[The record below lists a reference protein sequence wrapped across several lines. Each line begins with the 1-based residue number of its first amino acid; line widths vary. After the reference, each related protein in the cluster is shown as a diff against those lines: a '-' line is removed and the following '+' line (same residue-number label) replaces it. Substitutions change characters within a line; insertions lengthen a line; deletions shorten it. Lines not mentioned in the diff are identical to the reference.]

1 MGKPFIYVV
10 VILAAVAI
18 IADRWHRSDKEDVTI
33 KEAVTITEGNEL
45 YVAAGDFDV
54 YFKLLEPFS
63 ETYMLFGADR
73 TTPKAAFN
81 EFWLSVINMED
92 VRPIYAEHPDFYMC
106 ASPGAAKAK
115 KAVQTMN
122 IIAADSDVLQ
132 ALNEAV
138 SEFNNRIGKRGDR
151 LAVMLEGVKLQLT
164 AAIVR
169 DADQDML
176 NRLPIQ
182 SRSNYFLVEF
192 AEIVDAQ
199 AALEGS

>member
-18 IADRWHRSDKEDVTI
+18 IAERWHRADKEDVAI

-45 YVAAGDFDV
+45 VVAAGDFDV
-54 YFKLLEPFS
+54 YFELLEPFS
-63 ETYMLFGADR
+63 QTYMLFGADR
-73 TTPKAAFN
+73 ATHKSAFN
-81 EFWLSVINMED
+81 EFWLAAINMED
-92 VRPIYAEHPDFYMC
+92 VRPIYAQYPDFDMC

-115 KAVQTMN
+115 KAVKTMN

-138 SEFNNRIGKRGDR
+138 SEFNHRIGKRADR

-164 AAIVR
+164 AAVVR
-169 DADQDML
+169 DTDQDML

>member
-45 YVAAGDFDV
+45 VVAAGDFDV
-54 YFKLLEPFS
+54 YFELLEPFS
-63 ETYMLFGADR
+63 QTYMLFGADR
-73 TTPKAAFN
+73 ATHKAAFN
-81 EFWLSVINMED
+81 EFWLAVINMED

-138 SEFNNRIGKRGDR
+138 AEFNNGIGKRGDR
-151 LAVMLEGVKLQLT
+151 LAVMLQGVKLQLT
-164 AAIVR
+164 AAVVR
-169 DADQDML
+169 DTDQDML